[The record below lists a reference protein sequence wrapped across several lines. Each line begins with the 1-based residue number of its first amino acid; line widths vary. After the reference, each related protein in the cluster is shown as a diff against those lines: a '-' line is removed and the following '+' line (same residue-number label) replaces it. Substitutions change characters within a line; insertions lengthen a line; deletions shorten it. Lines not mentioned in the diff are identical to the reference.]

1 MKTYDELLKELE
13 PEKEISGEEAKALE
27 EAFEEIMEELEKE
40 KEELRN
46 GKY

>member
-27 EAFEEIMEELEKE
+27 EAFEEIMKELERE
-40 KEELRN
+40 KEELKN
-46 GKY
+46 GEH